1 MSILKMSAVS
11 EAPRD
16 RILAMLKYQMADSK
30 TDNGT
35 LTGGYACSP
44 RRAFEEMMLVQRSN
58 RKTAGRQFIPFI
70 VSITPD
76 KPEIP
81 NENYLQAGDQ
91 IARIHSDFQCCYAL
105 HLDSKTRHLHFLMN
119 AVSFRDGHKYSQSR
133 ADLGI
138 FRQKVNDI
146 LFHFKFDTIQQKLKY
161 QPDMTDCVRKSDF
174 EFWETEQSISTE
186 PSRLSSGYQ
195 LPSGQSIRDFFHP
208 NATNR
213 LWGYDR
219 DPDAPN
225 PYARNR
231 FFEAKRRNFEMNADA
246 QFSCVPSAEYTPAT
260 ERQMTEPIIPTLT
273 FNLGST
279 FTGTA
284 EQLAEAQ
291 AQLEQQQLN
300 RTGTFALELQQMAQ
314 SNGLAVNMQFNI
326 HNFYNL
332 AGDSAEGHLVDPNTV
347 VNADYSEE

>member
-16 RILAMLKYQMADSK
+16 RILGMVMYQMADSK

-44 RRAFEEMMLVQRSN
+44 RRAFEEMTLVQRTY
-58 RKTAGRQFIPFI
+58 RKTDGRQFIPFI

-81 NENYLQAGDQ
+81 NETYLQAGDQ

-146 LFHFKFDTIQQKLKY
+146 LFRLKFDTIQQKLQY

-174 EFWETEQSISTE
+174 EFWETEQLISTV
-186 PSRLSSGYQ
+186 PSGPSSGYQ
-195 LPSGQSIRDFFHP
+195 LTSGQSIRDFFHP

-213 LWGYDR
+213 RLWCDR

-231 FFEAKRRNFEMNADA
+231 FFEAERKRIMVNANNQYSNLQPQENTAAVDC
-246 QFSCVPSAEYTPAT
+246 QL
-260 ERQMTEPIIPTLT
+260 TEPLIPTLT

-279 FTGTA
+279 FKGSP

-291 AQLEQQQLN
+291 AQLEQQLN
-300 RTGTFALELQQMAQ
+300 RTGTFALEFQQMAQ
-314 SNGLAVNMQFNI
+314 LNGMAVNLEFNI
-326 HNFYNL
+326 YNTYDL
-332 AGDSAEGHLVDPNTV
+332 AGDSADGHLGDPNTV
-347 VNADYSEE
+347 IDANYSEE